1 MAAGVVAAKKQ
12 LRKELKRALAAMTK
26 EQMQDQSAILTEKV
40 KEACCTAS
48 RSRLMPCVTGPGY

>member
-26 EQMQDQSAILTEKV
+26 QQMQDQSAILTEKV
-40 KEACCTAS
+40 KEAC
-48 RSRLMPCVTGPGY
+48 